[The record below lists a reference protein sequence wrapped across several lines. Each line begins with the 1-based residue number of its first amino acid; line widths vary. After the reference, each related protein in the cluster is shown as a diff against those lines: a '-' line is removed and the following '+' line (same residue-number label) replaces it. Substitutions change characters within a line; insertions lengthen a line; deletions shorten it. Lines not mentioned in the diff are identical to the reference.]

1 MKFMIHG
8 GILSRTLQ
16 SISGVV
22 PSGKTLP
29 ILLNYC
35 VKYKD
40 NALVITASDLETTIS
55 VKLDLDNI
63 DTSGIKEVAIPAK
76 IFSEV
81 VGSLSNQQLI
91 IDIKEDYSIEI
102 KADSG
107 VYNLVG
113 ESAETYPAEITLENA
128 EKSVFSSSVMSKAIS
143 KTIFATDTTG
153 IRPQMSGVLCEQ
165 SAEGTVFVAT
175 DAHKLVKYTRT
186 DCKHEEAKSFILP
199 RKTLSFL
206 NKLLASK
213 AEDIDVVWYN
223 NINNIRFEFDNYCV
237 VSRLIDGK
245 YPNYNMA
252 IPKNNPNKLI
262 IDRNMLYDS
271 VKRVSYFAN
280 PATNQEVFTLSENTL
295 VLSAQDS
302 DLSTQATE
310 KLSCNYQGEEMEIG
324 FNANFLLEMLNNVDS
339 ELVII
344 ELSSPDRAGI
354 ILPYEE
360 EAKES
365 EENILMLV
373 MPVMLIN

>member
-16 SISGVV
+16 SISGAV
-22 PSGKTLP
+22 PSKSVVP

-35 VKYKD
+35 FKLKD
-40 NALVITASDLETTIS
+40 NNLVITASDLETTIS
-55 VKLDLDNI
+55 VKQQLDNV
-63 DTSGIKEVAIPAK
+63 DASGLTEIAIPAK
-76 IFSEV
+76 IFSDIV
-81 VGSLSNQQLI
+81 SSLSTQQLI
-91 IDIKEDYSIEI
+91 VDIKEDYSIEI

-107 VYNLVG
+107 VYNLTG
-113 ESAETYPAEITLENA
+113 ESAESYPAEITLEDA
-128 EKSVFSSSVMSKAIS
+128 EKSVFSSSVMVKAIS
-143 KTIFATDTTG
+143 KTIFATDATG

-186 DCKHEEAKSFILP
+186 DCKHDEAKSFILP
-199 RKTLSFL
+199 KKALTFL

-213 AEDIDVVWYN
+213 AEDVDVVWYN
-223 NINNIRFEFDNYCV
+223 NINNIKFEFDNYTV
-237 VSRLIDGK
+237 ISRLIDGK

-252 IPKNNPNKLI
+252 IPKGNPNKLI

-280 PATNQEVFTLSENTL
+280 PATNQEVFKLSENTL
-295 VLSAQDS
+295 ILSAQDS
-302 DLSTQATE
+302 DLSTRATE
-310 KLSCNYQGEEMEIG
+310 KLSCNYQGDEMEIG
-324 FNANFLLEMLNNVDS
+324 FNANFLLEMLNNIDS

-360 EAKES
+360 EEKES
-365 EENILMLV
+365 DENILMLV

>member
-22 PSGKTLP
+22 PSGKALP

-35 VKYKD
+35 FKLKGED
-40 NALVITASDLETTIS
+40 LVITASDLETTIS
-55 VKLDLDNI
+55 VKQHLESVDA
-63 DTSGIKEVAIPAK
+63 SGLTELTIPAK
-76 IFSEV
+76 IFSDI

-91 IDIKEDYSIEI
+91 INIKEDYSIEI

-107 VYNLVG
+107 VYNLIG
-113 ESAETYPAEITLENA
+113 ESAESYPEEISLENA
-128 EKSVFSSSVMSKAIS
+128 EKSVFSSSVMAKAIS
-143 KTIFATDTTG
+143 KTIFATDATG
-153 IRPQMSGVLCEQ
+153 IRPQMSGVFCEQ
-165 SAEGTVFVAT
+165 SPEGTVFVAT

-186 DCKHEEAKSFILP
+186 DCKQDEAKNFILP
-199 RKTLSFL
+199 KKTLTFL

-213 AEDIDVVWYN
+213 TEDIEVIWYN
-223 NINNIRFEFDNYCV
+223 NINNIKFEFDNYTV
-237 VSRLIDGK
+237 ISRLIDGK
-245 YPNYNMA
+245 YPNYNQA

-262 IDRNMLYDS
+262 IDRGMLYES
-271 VKRVSYFAN
+271 VKRVSFFAN
-280 PATNQEVFTLSENTL
+280 PATNQEVFKLSENTL
-295 VLSAQDS
+295 ILSAQDS
-302 DLSTQATE
+302 DQSTKATE

-339 ELVII
+339 ELVVI

-365 EENILMLV
+365 DENILMLV

>member
-8 GILSRTLQ
+8 GILSRSLQ

-22 PSGKTLP
+22 PSGKALP
-29 ILLNYC
+29 ILLNYHL
-35 VKYKD
+35 KLNETD
-40 NALVITASDLETTIS
+40 LTITASDSETTIS
-55 VKLDLDNI
+55 VKLHLENVDANGL
-63 DTSGIKEVAIPAK
+63 TEVTIPAK
-76 IFSEV
+76 IFSEIV
-81 VGSLSNQQLI
+81 NSLSNQQLI
-91 IDIKEDYSIEI
+91 IDIKEDFSIEI
-102 KADSG
+102 KADAG

-113 ESAETYPAEITLENA
+113 ESAEVYPKEITLENA

-143 KTIFATDTTG
+143 KTIFATDATG

-165 SAEGTVFVAT
+165 SEEGTIFVAT
-175 DAHKLVKYTRT
+175 DAHKLVKYRRP
-186 DCKHEEAKSFILP
+186 DCKHDEAKSFILP

-213 AEDIDVVWYN
+213 TEDVDVVWYN
-223 NINNIRFEFDNYCV
+223 NVNNIKFEFDNYTV
-237 VSRLIDGK
+237 ISRLIDGK

-262 IDRNMLYDS
+262 IDRNMLYES
-271 VKRVSYFAN
+271 VKRVSFFAN
-280 PATNQEVFTLSENTL
+280 PATNQEVFKLSENTL
-295 VLSAQDS
+295 ILSAQDS
-302 DLSTQATE
+302 DLSTNATE
-310 KLSCNYQGEEMEIG
+310 KLSCNYDGEEMEIG

-365 EENILMLV
+365 EENILMFV

>member
-128 EKSVFSSSVMSKAIS
+128 EKSVFSSSVM
-143 KTIFATDTTG
+143 
-153 IRPQMSGVLCEQ
+153 
-165 SAEGTVFVAT
+165 
-175 DAHKLVKYTRT
+175 
-186 DCKHEEAKSFILP
+186 
-199 RKTLSFL
+199 
-206 NKLLASK
+206 
-213 AEDIDVVWYN
+213 
-223 NINNIRFEFDNYCV
+223 
-237 VSRLIDGK
+237 
-245 YPNYNMA
+245 
-252 IPKNNPNKLI
+252 
-262 IDRNMLYDS
+262 
-271 VKRVSYFAN
+271 
-280 PATNQEVFTLSENTL
+280 
-295 VLSAQDS
+295 
-302 DLSTQATE
+302 
-310 KLSCNYQGEEMEIG
+310 
-324 FNANFLLEMLNNVDS
+324 
-339 ELVII
+339 
-344 ELSSPDRAGI
+344 
-354 ILPYEE
+354 
-360 EAKES
+360 
-365 EENILMLV
+365 
-373 MPVMLIN
+373 